1 MRNGEAKEFICM
13 TNGLELRWGTAGGKG
28 SARQRGKKG
37 RKNGATVI
45 T

>member
-13 TNGLELRWGTAGGKG
+13 TNGLELRWGNAGGKG